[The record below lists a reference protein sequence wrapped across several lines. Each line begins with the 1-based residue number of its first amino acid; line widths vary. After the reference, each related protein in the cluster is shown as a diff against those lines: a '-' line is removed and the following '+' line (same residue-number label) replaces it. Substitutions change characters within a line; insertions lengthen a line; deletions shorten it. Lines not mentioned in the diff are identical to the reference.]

1 MALSEEEIVNFVEQM
16 KDLVF
21 ESHENDGDMVQGEV
35 KEEVFKM
42 ITGGFENETTMTN
55 VQYESLL
62 TEIIA
67 RLTAHLQ
74 ENIEGLPEKLAIKFS
89 FDVISQIVV
98 ASYEPEEPA
107 FDPMFG

>member
-1 MALSEEEIVNFVEQM
+1 MSEEEIVNFVERM

-21 ESHENDGDMVQGEV
+21 ESHEKDGDMVQGEV

-55 VQYESLL
+55 VQYEALL

-67 RLTAHLQ
+67 RLTTHLQ
-74 ENIEGLPEKLAIKFS
+74 ENIEGLPE
-89 FDVISQIVV
+89 
-98 ASYEPEEPA
+98 
-107 FDPMFG
+107 